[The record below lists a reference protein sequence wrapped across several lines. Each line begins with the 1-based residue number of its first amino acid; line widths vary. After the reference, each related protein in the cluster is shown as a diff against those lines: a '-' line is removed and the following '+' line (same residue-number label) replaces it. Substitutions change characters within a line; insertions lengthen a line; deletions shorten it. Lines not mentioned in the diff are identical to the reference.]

1 MQKYTLIHLQADD
14 KKYLTD
20 GKRIVKSIDIGQ
32 GQSEDD
38 WREIDEHEFKKMT
51 ATLTPREFILALLN
65 RGVTREQIEELIKSN
80 EQVWAELNYATYI
93 ERKNPLLD
101 ELCSQFELTPEDV
114 DDIFGLNN
122 DEVSAD

>member
-1 MQKYTLIHLQADD
+1 MKKYNLIHLQADD

-38 WREIDEHEFKKMT
+38 WREIDEYEFKKLT

-65 RGVTREQIEELIKSN
+65 KGVTREQIEELIKSN
-80 EQVWAELNYATYI
+80 QQVWAELNYATFI

-101 ELCSQFELTPEDV
+101 ALCSQFGLTPKDV
-114 DDIFGLNN
+114 DDIFGIN
-122 DEVSAD
+122 